1 MIILK
6 YWNKI
11 IFNNMSNKRNKTN
24 DKIKELEN
32 LPKVKPQYLALDED
46 RINIFM

>member
-1 MIILK
+1 
-6 YWNKI
+6 
-11 IFNNMSNKRNKTN
+11 MSNKRNKTN
-24 DKIKELEN
+24 DKIQELEN